1 MKLTF
6 VGSGDAFG
14 SGGRFNT
21 CFHLARSGGDTL
33 IDLGATSL
41 VALRRIEIEPNSIST
56 IVLSHLHGDH
66 FGGIPFFLLDAQFV
80 SRRSADLVIAGPVGT
95 AERIDAAMEV
105 FFPGSSQIEWRFG
118 LEIVEMPAGRDT
130 AVGGMTIGTVEVN
143 HPSGAPSLALRLH
156 VDGRVVAFS
165 GDTEWVDALADVS
178 RDADLFICECYMY
191 ERSAPY
197 HLDYN
202 TIVSKLPLLQAKRM
216 ILTHLG
222 PSMLEN
228 TAASIVELAHD
239 GLVIDL

>member
-21 CFHLARSGGDTL
+21 CFHLARPGGDVL
-33 IDLGATSL
+33 IDFGATSL
-41 VALRRIEIEPNSIST
+41 VALRQREIEPNSIDT
-56 IVLSHLHGDH
+56 VVLSHLHGDH
-66 FGGIPFFLLDAQFV
+66 FGGIPFLLLDAQFV
-80 SRRSADLVIAGPVGT
+80 SRRSTDLVIAGPEGT

-105 FFPGSSQIEWRFG
+105 LFPGSSEIEWRFG
-118 LEIVEMPAGRDT
+118 LEIVEMPAGRNT
-130 AVGGMTIGTVEVN
+130 VVSGMTVGTAEVS
-143 HPSGAPSLALRLH
+143 HPSGAPSLALRLD

-165 GDTEWVDALADVS
+165 GDTEWVDALTDVA

-191 ERSAPY
+191 GRVAPY
-197 HLDYN
+197 HLDYD
-202 TIVSKLPLLQAKRM
+202 TIVSKLSELQAKRM

-228 TAASIVELAHD
+228 MSSSIVELAHD
-239 GLVIDL
+239 GLVVDL